1 MESWRQSYLGCETV
15 PASLTEAEIAWF
27 FGVDDQTRPVVE
39 SRRRSLTRLGLILH
53 IGFLRLSGRPLSAVE
68 RLPATVL
75 AFAAEQAGMPAPM
88 IATLRSIYRRRMTL
102 FEHQRIAAQAL
113 GFKPLTDH
121 PTRRLTAFLRRE
133 AVAQI
138 NRDALVREARLWLY
152 DHGYVLPGSRPLEGM
167 AAAAQV
173 HALEALRQAIITSVS
188 AAMTTTWVAELS
200 GTGPLAGQ
208 SLFDWLR
215 APVTGFGRG
224 DIGGVKERIEE
235 LRRLGAERI
244 ALPDLPIERMR
255 LHAKRI
261 ARRKASTLARLRD
274 PRRTVEIGCW
284 LRLQL
289 LELTDTVLD
298 QASRRIGQLWS
309 QARRT
314 VELRA
319 LEELDRYRAGVAT
332 IIAAVDD
339 AGMTADAFHAAVEH
353 AILPLR
359 CLPTTKSRAQAIRC
373 EMAQAPGRM
382 RHLLKQVSVL
392 NLEIADDHPLKIC
405 LATLDKTYAAKAS
418 GLIDGHPN
426 PFPPAFAGMIVAAQT
441 PAERLAVFEVTTAML
456 LKRSLRNGAASA
468 PFSIEHRSVAAQL
481 MPDAV
486 WAKVKGQMM
495 RSQGWPGSLEAYLRR
510 FEVPLNARM
519 DALADTIAAGEIGI
533 LDGRFQ
539 VPKLKAIPKD
549 PAVDITRKRLFGE
562 IGSVQLP
569 DVIMA
574 IDAQT
579 RFSSVLLDREAANF
593 HELEALYAGLLALG
607 TEKTASDMA
616 RMLDDVSEDRIEL
629 AMRAI
634 EESGRLRGACDAV
647 ASFMLRHPVTSHWG
661 SGATASADMMS
672 LDATRQLWT
681 SRIEPRRGTPAVGT
695 YTHVN
700 DQWAIIYDN
709 PIVLN
714 QRQAGA
720 AIEGALRQKIA
731 ELQSVAVDTHGF
743 THFGMTTAKLLGFDM
758 LPRLAN
764 LADRKLYLLPGVTV
778 PAGLEAMV
786 KRVTINPKARQG
798 WDGMLHLSASL
809 KMGYGSAVTILDRH
823 GSAAQG
829 TPVFECGTL
838 VGKVLRSLFLL
849 DYLTKPDFRREINRV
864 LVQGESVH
872 FLQRALM
879 AGRIEARHGRSIREV
894 TAISNALTLLTNIVM
909 AWNTQAIQSI
919 IDAAPPGAF
928 PADHLAHIAPVAF
941 KHINMHGKLRF
952 AVENYGHLVQSRRP
966 KHAAQ

>member
-27 FGVDDQTRPVVE
+27 FSLDDRTRPVVE
-39 SRRRSLTRLGLILH
+39 TRRRSLTRLGLVLH
-53 IGFLRLSGRPLSAVE
+53 IGFLRLSGRPLPAVE
-68 RLPATVL
+68 RLPAAVL
-75 AFAAEQAGMPAPM
+75 AYAAAQAGMPAPR

-102 FEHQRIAAQAL
+102 FEHQRIAAEAL
-113 GFKPLTDH
+113 GFKPLVDH

-133 AVAQI
+133 ATAQI

-152 DHGYVLPGSRPLEGM
+152 DHGYVLPGSRPLEAM

-173 HALEALRQAIITSVS
+173 HALEELRRAITTSVS
-188 AAMTTTWVAELS
+188 AAMATTWAAELS
-200 GTGPLAGQ
+200 GAGPEADQ

-224 DIGGVKERIEE
+224 DIGGVKERIDE

-244 ALPDLPIERMR
+244 ALADLPIERMR
-255 LHAKRI
+255 LHARRI
-261 ARRKASTLARLRD
+261 ARRKAATLSRIRE

-319 LEELDRYRAGVAT
+319 LEELGRYRAGVTA
-332 IIAAVDD
+332 IIAALDD
-339 AGMTADAFHAAVEH
+339 AGMTADAFHTAVEH
-353 AILPLR
+353 AVLPLR
-359 CLPTTKSRAQAIRC
+359 ALPTTTSKAQAIRF
-373 EMAQAPGRM
+373 EMARAPGRM
-382 RHLLKQVSVL
+382 RSLLKQVSAL
-392 NLEIADDHPLKIC
+392 NLDIADDHPLRRC
-405 LATLDKTYAAKAS
+405 LTTLGSAYDTKAP
-418 GLIDGHPN
+418 GLAEGYRN
-426 PFPPAFAGMIVAAQT
+426 PFPPAFAGLVNAAQT
-441 PAERLAVFEVTTAML
+441 PAARLAAFEVATAML
-456 LKRSLRNGAASA
+456 LKRSLRNGTASA
-468 PFSIEHRSVAAQL
+468 PFSIEHRSVTDQL

-486 WAKVKGQMM
+486 WAKVKGQTM
-495 RSQGWPGSLEAYLRR
+495 RSQGWPGSLEAYLGR
-510 FEVPLNARM
+510 FNVALGARM
-519 DALADTIAAGEIGI
+519 KVLADTIAAGEIGVAG
-533 LDGRFQ
+533 DRFQ
-539 VPKLKAIPKD
+539 VPKLKAVPRD
-549 PAVDITRKRLFGE
+549 PAVDATRKRLFGE
-562 IGSVQLP
+562 IGNVQLP

-579 RFSSVLLDREAANF
+579 RFSSVLLDREAVNF
-593 HELEALYAGLLALG
+593 DELEALYAGLLALG

-616 RMLDDVSEDRIEL
+616 RMLDGVSEDRIEL

-634 EESGRLRGACDAV
+634 EESGHLRGACDTV

-661 SGATASADMMS
+661 SGVAASADMMS
-672 LDATRQLWT
+672 LDATRHLWT

-695 YTHVN
+695 YTHVI

-709 PIVLN
+709 PVVLN
-714 QRQAGA
+714 QRQAGV

-743 THFGMTTAKLLGFDM
+743 THFAMAAAKLLGFDL

-764 LADRKLYLLPGVTV
+764 LADRKLYLPPGVKV
-778 PAGLEAMV
+778 PAELEALVSRV
-786 KRVTINPKARQG
+786 KITPMARRG
-798 WDGMLHLSASL
+798 WDGLLHLSASL

-838 VGKVLRSLFLL
+838 IGKVMRSLFLL
-849 DYLTKPDFRREINRV
+849 DYLTKPEFRREIHRV

-872 FLQRALM
+872 LLQRALM
-879 AGRIEARHGRSIREV
+879 AGRIEARQGRTIREV

-909 AWNTQAIQSI
+909 AWNTQAIQAVIGKAS
-919 IDAAPPGAF
+919 PGVFSAE
-928 PADHLAHIAPVAF
+928 HLAHIAPVAF
-941 KHINMHGKLRF
+941 KHINMQGKMHF
-952 AVENYGHLVQSRRP
+952 DVENYGNLVQTRRR
-966 KHAAQ
+966 KTAVQ

>member
-27 FGVDDQTRPVVE
+27 FGLDDRTGPVVE
-39 SRRRSLTRLGLILH
+39 KRRRSLTRLGLTLH
-53 IGFLRLSGRPLSAVE
+53 IGFLRLSGRSLSAVE

-75 AFAAEQAGMPAPM
+75 AFAAAQAGMPAPR

-102 FEHQRIAAQAL
+102 FEHQRIAAEAL
-113 GFKPLTDH
+113 GFKPLVDH

-133 AVAQI
+133 ATAQI

-152 DHGYVLPGSRPLEGM
+152 DHGYVLPGARPLETM

-173 HALEALRQAIITSVS
+173 HALEELRRAIITSVS
-188 AAMTTTWVAELS
+188 TAMATTWAAELS
-200 GTGPLAGQ
+200 GAGPQVDQ

-215 APVTGFGRG
+215 APITGFGRG

-244 ALPDLPIERMR
+244 ALPDVPIERIR
-255 LHAKRI
+255 LHARRI
-261 ARRKASTLARLRD
+261 ARRKAATLSRIKD

-289 LELTDTVLD
+289 LELTDTVLN

-319 LEELDRYRAGVAT
+319 LEELGRYRAGVTA
-332 IIAAVDD
+332 IIIAVDD

-359 CLPTTKSRAQAIRC
+359 SLPTTTSKAQAIRY

-382 RHLLKQVSVL
+382 RSLLKQVSTL
-392 NLEIADDHPLKIC
+392 NLDIAEDHPLRTC
-405 LATLDKTYAAKAS
+405 LTTLASAYDTKAP
-418 GLIDGHPN
+418 GLADGYRN
-426 PFPPAFAGMIVAAQT
+426 PFPPAFAGLVATAQT
-441 PAERLAVFEVTTAML
+441 PAARLAAFEVATAML
-456 LKRSLRNGAASA
+456 LKRSLRNGTASA
-468 PFSIEHRSVAAQL
+468 PFSIEHRSVADQL
-481 MPDAV
+481 MPDAA
-486 WAKVKGQMM
+486 WAKVKGQTM
-495 RSQGWPGSLEAYLRR
+495 RSLGWPGSLEAYLGR
-510 FEVPLNARM
+510 FEVALSERM
-519 DALADTIAAGEIGI
+519 EVLADTIAAGEVGVAG
-533 LDGRFQ
+533 DRFQ
-539 VPKLKAIPKD
+539 VPKLKAVPKD
-549 PAVDITRKRLFGE
+549 PVVDATRKRLFGE

-593 HELEALYAGLLALG
+593 EELEALYAGLLALG

-616 RMLDDVSEDRIEL
+616 RMLDGVSEDRIEL
-629 AMRAI
+629 AMRSI
-634 EESGRLRGACDAV
+634 EESGHLRGACDTV

-661 SGATASADMMS
+661 SGVAASADMMS
-672 LDATRQLWT
+672 LDATRHLWT

-695 YTHVN
+695 YTHVI

-709 PIVLN
+709 PVVLN
-714 QRQAGA
+714 QRQAGV

-743 THFGMTTAKLLGFDM
+743 THFALATAKLLGFDL

-764 LADRKLYLLPGVTV
+764 LAGRKLYLPLSVKV
-778 PAGLEAMV
+778 PAELDAMV
-786 KRVTINPKARQG
+786 SRVKITPTARRG
-798 WDGMLHLSASL
+798 WDGLLHLSASL
-809 KMGYGSAVTILDRH
+809 KLGYGSAVTILDRH

-838 VGKVLRSLFLL
+838 VGKVVRSLFLL
-849 DYLTKPDFRREINRV
+849 DYLTKPEFRREIHRV

-872 FLQRALM
+872 LLQRALM

-894 TAISNALTLLTNIVM
+894 TAISNTLTLLTNIIM
-909 AWNTQAIQSI
+909 AWNTQAMQAVINNAS
-919 IDAAPPGAF
+919 PGVF
-928 PADHLAHIAPVAF
+928 PADHLTHIAPVAF
-941 KHINMHGKLRF
+941 KHINMLGKMHF
-952 AVENYGHLVQSRRP
+952 DVENYGNLVQSRRR
-966 KHAAQ
+966 KTAAQ